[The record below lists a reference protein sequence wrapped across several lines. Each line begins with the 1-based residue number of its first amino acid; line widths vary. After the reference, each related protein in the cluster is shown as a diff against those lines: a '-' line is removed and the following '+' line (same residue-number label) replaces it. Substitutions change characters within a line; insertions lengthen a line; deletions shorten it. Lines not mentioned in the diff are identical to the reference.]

1 MKRQAYDSDLSDEE
15 WAILEPHIPTAKVGG
30 RPRSVDMREI
40 MNAIFYILRGGCS
53 WRLLAHD
60 FPKWK
65 TVYGYFRDW
74 RISGDW
80 EGMNTALR
88 EKLRMVGGRA
98 ATPSAMSV
106 DSQTVK
112 TAEKG
117 GRVALMAARKS
128 KAANAI

>member
-1 MKRQAYDSDLSDEE
+1 MKRQADDSDLSDEE

-40 MNAIFYILRGGCS
+40 MNALFYILRGGCS

-88 EKLRMVGGRA
+88 EKLRMVRGRA

-112 TAEKG
+112 TTEKG

-128 KAANAI
+128 KDANAI